1 MVNDKRTSVHEII
14 ASPLMQGI
22 FDKWTWDGTG
32 RFVFSLALTLGYGI
46 YGQLKERYAVNK
58 VYRVSQKMPTT
69 TQLHLKMLRRQFY
82 RTFYNLNE
90 ITIILIYRKSP

>member
-58 VYRVSQKMPTT
+58 VYRVSQKMPP
-69 TQLHLKMLRRQFY
+69 LHNY
-82 RTFYNLNE
+82 
-90 ITIILIYRKSP
+90 I